1 MTTSETAKAI
11 REELKN
17 QLGLNRK
24 SVSVRKNRGSAVY
37 VEILDP
43 EVCIEKVEEIANN
56 YESYQR
62 CEATQ
67 EILQGGNTFVF
78 VRYSSE
84 AQKIVDAYNENTPLD
99 EVDFYEETEEIK
111 EEIEAK
117 INKAKENNHENREI
131 VILIHKKTKASK
143 ATKIRY
149 TYNQDCYTLG
159 EREIWIGKEVYLV
172 AAIVPVKEETEEQ
185 TTTEENQT
193 EEMQEETRTENLPT
207 GEKVIIKA
215 TGQEAYIKE
224 TTQDTFDRSKK
235 MYVLIDANRNHIWS
249 QNTYR
254 HHTEDEIDFVSSSE
268 AIEDNETTSEIQILI
283 ELYKA
288 QIKQIEIDI
297 KSNKTVLENIP
308 YQQKQIIQDTHNINN
323 ALELQKATLQNVVQD
338 LENL

>member
-17 QLGLNRK
+17 RLGLNRK

-193 EEMQEETRTENLPT
+193 EEISEEIVAENTLLEGSNENVIEESVKTNLTENSN
-207 GEKVIIKA
+207 EESNSVVV
-215 TGQEAYIKE
+215 E
-224 TTQDTFDRSKK
+224 
-235 MYVLIDANRNHIWS
+235 
-249 QNTYR
+249 
-254 HHTEDEIDFVSSSE
+254 VSNSM
-268 AIEDNETTSEIQILI
+268 NEE
-283 ELYKA
+283 
-288 QIKQIEIDI
+288 
-297 KSNKTVLENIP
+297 VLENNSSEKNPIVAKSENS
-308 YQQKQIIQDTHNINN
+308 QKEGEQSNPVVKEVKQMIAVISVDKRVGK
-323 ALELQKATLQNVVQD
+323 APLDVVLQ
-338 LENL
+338 